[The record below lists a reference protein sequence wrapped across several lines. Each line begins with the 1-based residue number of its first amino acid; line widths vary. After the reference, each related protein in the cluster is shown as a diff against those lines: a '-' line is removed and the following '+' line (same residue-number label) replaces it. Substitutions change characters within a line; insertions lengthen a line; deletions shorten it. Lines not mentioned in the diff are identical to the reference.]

1 MRLHLTALLMATVA
15 GGGGL
20 ATAQEQTVVHE
31 DAVTGAKST
40 ATVLQEM
47 IVTNNA
53 LDGPFA
59 VTDTIFHLRGA
70 LAHERDTAIGKLDLG
85 IVLET
90 FEHRDVE
97 FETDR
102 SANLTAA
109 LTREIGERF
118 VLKTSLGYLAESTG
132 DDLDLGAVIIGTRT
146 FGQTFAGEIDL
157 RGQLTPRTAMA
168 LLLSGSHEDVSDA
181 KLDAGLGTLRLSPD
195 VNRARAGLIV
205 THALPTMVLRLTGR
219 LDVVDIPEDDAFA
232 VGSRAVTLTTG
243 ATLPDVLGF
252 AVDGE
257 AGFTHVSHAFSFTDR
272 VYPVYALTVERQL
285 HGLSA
290 SFSLKGLID
299 TVDTDD
305 PLGSHVHRAELELS
319 RPLIER
325 LTGSIGIF
333 GELRDNLAIG
343 NEEEASGIYVALAFD
358 PTSRIS
364 FLMRVDVSEINRTVF
379 DIRENTVSGT
389 FGLRVSL

>member
-1 MRLHLTALLMATVA
+1 MSLHLTTLLMATVA
-15 GGGGL
+15 CSGL
-20 ATAQEQTVVHE
+20 AMAQEQTLLHE
-31 DAVTGAKST
+31 DPKTGAKST
-40 ATVLQEM
+40 ATILQEM

-53 LDGPFA
+53 LDSPFP

-70 LAHERDTAIGKLDLG
+70 LAHGRDTPIGRLDLG
-85 IVLET
+85 VTLET
-90 FEHRDVE
+90 FEHREVAL
-97 FETDR
+97 ETDR
-102 SANLTAA
+102 SANVTAA
-109 LTREIGERF
+109 LTRQIGEQF
-118 VLKTSLGYLAESTG
+118 VLRTSLGYVAESTG
-132 DDLDLGAVIIGTRT
+132 DDLDVGAVIIGTRT

-168 LLLSGSHEDVSDA
+168 LVLSGSHEDVSDA
-181 KLDAGLGTLRLSPD
+181 KLDAGLGTLRLLPD

-219 LDVVDIPEDDAFA
+219 FDVVDIPEDDGFA

-257 AGFTHVSHAFSFTDR
+257 AGFTHVSDAFGFTDR
-272 VYPVYALTVERQL
+272 NYPVYALTVERRL
-285 HGLSA
+285 YGISA
-290 SFSLKGLID
+290 SFSLKGSVD

-319 RPLIER
+319 RPLIAR

-333 GELRDNLAIG
+333 GELHDNLAIG

>member
-1 MRLHLTALLMATVA
+1 MPCR
-15 GGGGL
+15 
-20 ATAQEQTVVHE
+20 
-31 DAVTGAKST
+31 
-40 ATVLQEM
+40 
-47 IVTNNA
+47 
-53 LDGPFA
+53 PWC
-59 VTDTIFHLRGA
+59 
-70 LAHERDTAIGKLDLG
+70 
-85 IVLET
+85 
-90 FEHRDVE
+90 
-97 FETDR
+97 
-102 SANLTAA
+102 
-109 LTREIGERF
+109 
-118 VLKTSLGYLAESTG
+118 
-132 DDLDLGAVIIGTRT
+132 
-146 FGQTFAGEIDL
+146 
-157 RGQLTPRTAMA
+157 
-168 LLLSGSHEDVSDA
+168 
-181 KLDAGLGTLRLSPD
+181 
-195 VNRARAGLIV
+195 
-205 THALPTMVLRLTGR
+205 
-219 LDVVDIPEDDAFA
+219 AFA